1 MTSFE
6 DFRHIGRAEVYKAGR
21 LAAILLRNPDG
32 STEFRYLPE
41 YSAADE
47 EPIATNCPS
56 RDRRYIGCNANCVGV
71 GMKSSRVEQ
80 RTKPRPGIDVPGR
93 GS

>member
-6 DFRHIGRAEVYKAGR
+6 DFRHIGRADVYKAGR

-41 YSAADE
+41 YRRPMKSQSR
-47 EPIATNCPS
+47 PIALRGIAATRVQRELRWR
-56 RDRRYIGCNANCVGV
+56 RDEI
-71 GMKSSRVEQ
+71 EQ
-80 RTKPRPGIDVPGR
+80 
-93 GS
+93 S